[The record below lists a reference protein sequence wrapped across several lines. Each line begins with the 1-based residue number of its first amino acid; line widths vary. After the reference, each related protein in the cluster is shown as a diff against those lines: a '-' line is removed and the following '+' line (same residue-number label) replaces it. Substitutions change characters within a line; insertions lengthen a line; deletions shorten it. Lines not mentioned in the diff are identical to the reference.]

1 MHAVVVTGRPPRW
14 MPPVLDAAAHKSTLI
29 CANWAIVL
37 DSES

>member
-1 MHAVVVTGRPPRW
+1 M
-14 MPPVLDAAAHKSTLI
+14 LDAAAHKSTLI